1 MKKLRSAI
9 ILCGGKGTR
18 LGAISKKI
26 PKTLIKIHQKEVL
39 WYIIKFLLKNKFNH
53 FILPLGYKSNKIKKF
68 VRKNRS
74 FNTNIEQVQ
83 TGKNSNIGYRLFKI
97 LNKIKSEN
105 VLLIN
110 GDAIVR
116 FNLNKMFKEHENK
129 NIDATFLSA
138 ESKYQFGTVCLKK
151 GKIIN
156 FERNIVFDSVNVRN
170 KKNFIAYNY
179 AGIIIVKKNKL
190 LKHSKIFK
198 KSENFEKEFY
208 PLIIKRNKTNLKKI
222 KGFFHS
228 IDNMKDINAT
238 SKKVSKYNY
247 KNIVSLKKYLN
258 GKS

>member
-1 MKKLRSAI
+1 MQL
-9 ILCGGKGTR
+9 
-18 LGAISKKI
+18 
-26 PKTLIKIHQKEVL
+26 
-39 WYIIKFLLKNKFNH
+39 
-53 FILPLGYKSNKIKKF
+53 
-68 VRKNRS
+68 
-74 FNTNIEQVQ
+74 
-83 TGKNSNIGYRLFKI
+83 
-97 LNKIKSEN
+97 
-105 VLLIN
+105 
-110 GDAIVR
+110 
-116 FNLNKMFKEHENK
+116 
-129 NIDATFLSA
+129 LSA

-190 LKHSKIFK
+190 FKNSKIFK

-258 GKS
+258 EKLKPTRLFKPSVGKEEQPFKEILKGPWLDMVLRLKSLRLNLVNSLVSNILLVLIRALLLYILLFVNKFKKKKKKF